1 MENSQEKPFWSRESP
16 PVLKQRYEIKKKLGE
31 GGFAE
36 TFLAYDRDRSAHCV
50 LKILSWKDVPDWKVI
65 ELFEREARVLSQMDH
80 PQIPKFIE
88 FFTEEIDSQKKIVL
102 VQEYIPGTNLDQSI
116 REGKHFTEK
125 EIIGIGLELTR
136 ILEYLQNFSP
146 PIIHR
151 DIKPSN
157 LLVSEDGE
165 LHLIDFGAV
174 RDKVLHYQKTEA
186 GGFTVVGT
194 YGYMTFEQ
202 FQGQAVPASDI
213 YSLGMTLIT
222 LLSHKEPPEMELT
235 GSDLAFEPY
244 VNVSEGFK
252 SVLKKMIAHRLE
264 DRYVSAKELSQDLEA
279 LLAGKQP
286 QITRP
291 RGKKISS
298 GTLVALLLVFFVAMF
313 AFVKEPRQPAPAQK
327 TTPIVQKTTP
337 IQTPA
342 YTGITVRGKVLF
354 DGKPIT
360 EVTSMQPEFWF
371 RDETKGTEVSA
382 ETVYSNGEFEI
393 RGLAPGQYGISLQF
407 DKNQSNP
414 LSYPGDLRAWQKFSV
429 TEKSNSIIQVEPL
442 QLIHMVKPDD
452 NGKVLRDWGRCCETG
467 KPAHPGKLKLQWTSL
482 GENVFYDYTI
492 SRLGCPY
499 QTLDSAAS
507 GTTQETSIELN
518 LPRSNSNEYYLLTV
532 YARKDGRQIGMLM
545 THGAN
550 GYGWDYRFRVGG
562 Q

>member
-1 MENSQEKPFWSRESP
+1 MENSRELPFWSQESQ

-36 TFLAYDRDRSAHCV
+36 TFLAYDRDRSADCV
-50 LKILSWKDVPDWKVI
+50 LKILSWKDISDWKVI

-80 PQIPKFIE
+80 PQIPRFIE
-88 FFTEEIDSQKKIVL
+88 FFTEEVDSQKKIIL
-102 VQEYIPGTNLDQSI
+102 VQEFISGKNLEQSI
-116 REGKHFTEK
+116 KEGKHFTEK
-125 EIIGIGLELTR
+125 ESIGIALEMTK
-136 ILEYLQNFSP
+136 ILEYLHNFSP

-165 LHLIDFGAV
+165 LHLVDFGAV

-194 YGYMTFEQ
+194 YGYMPFEQ

-222 LLSHKEPPEMELT
+222 LLSHKEPPDMELA

-244 VNVSEGFK
+244 VNVSTGLK
-252 SVLKKMIAHRLE
+252 AVLKKMIAHRLE
-264 DRYVSAKELSQDLEA
+264 DRYVSATELRQDLEA

-291 RGKKISS
+291 RAKKISS
-298 GTLVALLLVFFVAMF
+298 GTLVALLLIFFVAMF

-327 TTPIVQKTTP
+327 TKT
-337 IQTPA
+337 IQAPA
-342 YTGITVRGKVLF
+342 YRGITVRGKVLF

-360 EVTSMQPEFWF
+360 EITSMQPKFWF
-371 RDETKGTEVSA
+371 RDERKGTEVSA

-393 RGLAPGQYGISLQF
+393 RGLPPGQYGMSLQF
-407 DKNQSNP
+407 DTNQSNP
-414 LSYPGDLRAWQKFSV
+414 ISYPGDLRAWDRFSV
-429 TEKSNSIIQVEPL
+429 GEKSNSSLQIEPL
-442 QLIHMVKPDD
+442 QIIHMVKPED
-452 NGKVLRDWGRCCETG
+452 NGKVLRDWSRCCEAG
-467 KPAHPGKLKLQWTSL
+467 KPAHPGTFKLQWTSL
-482 GENVFYDYTI
+482 GENVYYDYTV

-518 LPRSNSNEYYLLTV
+518 LPRNNSDEYYLLTV
-532 YARKDGRQIGMLM
+532 YARKDGRKIGMLM

-550 GYGWDYRFRVGG
+550 GYGWDYRFRIK
-562 Q
+562 